1 MEWIQ
6 ILARCQVYVLK
17 WLSVNKLSFFRHP
30 MERLESLYA
39 NKFTNIQK
47 HEPESSDL
55 CPGKPFKGL
64 VRNIISKR
72 IKSPREEFKYSL
84 TPNEFVKKVADP
96 WNIVII
102 SFLLQICSW
111 WHQRG
116 WFFGYPNFFYFFCP
130 FQARK
135 SRFWGTKL
143 LFWHIFLANLK
154 ICVQIE

>member
-1 MEWIQ
+1 
-6 ILARCQVYVLK
+6 
-17 WLSVNKLSFFRHP
+17 

-55 CPGKPFKGL
+55 CPGKPFKKL

-72 IKSPREEFKYSL
+72 TKSPGEEFKYSL

-102 SFLLQICSW
+102 PFLLQICS
-111 WHQRG
+111 
-116 WFFGYPNFFYFFCP
+116 
-130 FQARK
+130 
-135 SRFWGTKL
+135 
-143 LFWHIFLANLK
+143 
-154 ICVQIE
+154 